1 MRQQKSE
8 TVITANG
15 YNQWNSLSCTLALS
29 IYIFKTAN
37 QWENETVIYNSLAN
51 ITCPI

>member
-15 YNQWNSLSCTLALS
+15 YNQWNSLSYTLALN
-29 IYIFKTAN
+29 IYFLNWN

-51 ITCPI
+51 ITYPI